1 MWEGNN
7 FTKTY
12 DFAIQNSWKP
22 VDLEVVAFI
31 APKIKEIGANLEM
44 LAVQNCVSQPLV
56 NDPNAIENITTV
68 QPIKVVERYNIKG
81 QRIAMPQKAST

>member
-1 MWEGNN
+1 MQY
-7 FTKTY
+7 KT
-12 DFAIQNSWKP
+12 
-22 VDLEVVAFI
+22 VVAFI

-44 LAVQNCVSQPLV
+44 LAVQNCVSQPLA

-81 QRIAMPQKAST
+81 QRIAMPQKGINIVKLSNGKVVKEIVK